1 MERSDMPTPKVNLT
15 LRISLELYN
24 KIKAIAENEREPVNR
39 VITAMLEYAMDGK
52 EITTHI
58 RE

>member
-1 MERSDMPTPKVNLT
+1 MPTPKVNLT

>member
-1 MERSDMPTPKVNLT
+1 MPTPKVNLT

-39 VITAMLEYAMDGK
+39 VITAMLEYSMDGK
-52 EITTHI
+52 EVTLHT